1 VFWPRRFYLRTM
13 SFLRSA
19 ETSRSDQT
27 PAVRD
32 GNSAVTRLV
41 RFAARMLLWG
51 CVLLLIVRGII
62 SEFNPG
68 PHVVTTTRGV
78 SGAMSIPASAPV
90 TTTSNG
96 SAPASRAQSPK
107 GK

>member
-1 VFWPRRFYLRTM
+1 M

-19 ETSRSDQT
+19 KTSRSDQT
-27 PAVRD
+27 LAVRD

-41 RFAARMLLWG
+41 RFTARMLLWG
-51 CVLLLIVRGII
+51 CLLLLIVRGII

-68 PHVVTTTRGV
+68 PHVVTTTRGGA
-78 SGAMSIPASAPV
+78 SGAISIPAPAPV
-90 TTTSNG
+90 TTTGNG
-96 SAPASRAQSPK
+96 TTPASRAQSSE

>member
-1 VFWPRRFYLRTM
+1 M

-19 ETSRSDQT
+19 KTSRSDQT
-27 PAVRD
+27 SAVRD

-41 RFAARMLLWG
+41 RFTARMLFWG

-68 PHVVTTTRGV
+68 SHVVTTTRGGA
-78 SGAMSIPASAPV
+78 SGAISIPASAPV
-90 TTTSNG
+90 TTTDNG
-96 SAPASRAQSPK
+96 TAPASRAQSSE

>member
-1 VFWPRRFYLRTM
+1 M

-19 ETSRSDQT
+19 KTSRSDQT
-27 PAVRD
+27 SAVRD
-32 GNSAVTRLV
+32 GNGAVTRLV
-41 RFAARMLLWG
+41 RFTARMLLWG
-51 CVLLLIVRGII
+51 CVLLLIIRGVI

-68 PHVVTTTRGV
+68 PHIVTTTRGV
-78 SGAMSIPASAPV
+78 SGTISIPATAPV

-96 SAPASRAQSPK
+96 SAPASSAQSSE